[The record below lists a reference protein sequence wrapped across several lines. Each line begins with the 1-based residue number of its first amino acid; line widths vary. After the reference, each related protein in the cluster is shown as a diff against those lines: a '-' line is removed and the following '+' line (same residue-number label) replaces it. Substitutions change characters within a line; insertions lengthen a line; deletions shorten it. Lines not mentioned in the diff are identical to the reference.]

1 MKDPKSTE
9 TRTKTAIKCN
19 LEKRKYS
26 RKLSRNMN
34 EDDDLPR
41 RVESRPV
48 EVSSFAALSVVS
60 SDTLLIPWDAVL
72 TVIESITYTVKYPV
86 KNASDVF
93 VHDVDDDVRDTER
106 IVLKIV
112 LIGPAQ
118 VGKSSF
124 LSQLRDKYIPSE
136 YDATI
141 DVDFMSHRVAFH
153 DKIDDPSTPVK
164 HANVQL
170 WDTAGQER
178 FRAVARIMYYAAVG
192 HMFFFSVRD
201 KHSFEEMQIMVEE
214 AVRLASPALVQGN
227 ILIGTKAEVVG
238 AESRQVSYDDALR
251 YATKMDMP
259 YVEVSYLPVMA
270 SECAKQFPSP
280 EDVLATLIYHNRMRP
295 NVPID
300 MKPRASKRLCV
311 TRRAVTR

>member
-48 EVSSFAALSVVS
+48 EVSSFAALSDSFSITDIIISIVDEHIRRVLHGVLHRVR
-60 SDTLLIPWDAVL
+60 DTFDDRQHGIPWDQKCVTAYNVM
-72 TVIESITYTVKYPV
+72 
-86 KNASDVF
+86 
-93 VHDVDDDVRDTER
+93 
-106 IVLKIV
+106 KIV

-136 YDATI
+136 YVATI
-141 DVDFMSHRVAFH
+141 GVDFMSHRVAFH

-164 HANVQL
+164 HATLQL

-178 FRAVARIMYYAAVG
+178 FRAVARSMYHAAVG

-214 AVRLASPALVQGN
+214 AVRLASPGLLQGN
-227 ILIGTKAEVVG
+227 ILVGTKAEVVG
-238 AESRQVSYDDALR
+238 VESRQVSYDDALR

-259 YVEVSYLPVMA
+259 YVEVSYLPMMA
-270 SECAKQFPSP
+270 SDCAKRFPSP
-280 EDVLATLIYHNRMRP
+280 EDVLATLIYHSRMRS
-295 NVPID
+295 NVAID